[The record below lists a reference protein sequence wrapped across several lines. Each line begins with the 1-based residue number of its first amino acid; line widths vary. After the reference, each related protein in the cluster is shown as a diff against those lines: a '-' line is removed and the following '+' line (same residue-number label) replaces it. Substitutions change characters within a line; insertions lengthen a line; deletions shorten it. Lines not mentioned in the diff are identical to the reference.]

1 MGNSARNYWRWAAIL
16 ALAALLRVWGPLG
29 DASVRHPDEF
39 FLVYWP
45 LYFSTGDFNHQ
56 HTLTAFYPAFHY
68 YLLGA
73 LYFLYFAA
81 LKMGG
86 LAWSLHEW
94 VAYQLFWGGDALVRI
109 GRWVTVFFALGTVVC
124 AGAVARRIWGESAGW
139 MAALFTAVCAIHVR
153 QSGLVAVDVPMTCWF
168 VGAVWASLRL
178 LHGEDVKAYLWAGVL
193 VGLTAAA
200 KYPGALV
207 SSAVVAAHFSAGR
220 GLLDRRL
227 WASGAAAIG
236 AFFIVTPYTFLDYAV
251 FAGHFSREVSHLQQG
266 HGQELGLGWWYY
278 LRETLPAGLGWAGVV
293 LMAYGAFAAWPSR
306 EGRVLLATFAGYYLV
321 MGSGQL
327 VFVRYALPLLVIGA
341 ILAGGAVARVGRPW
355 RYALLLVGLIE
366 PLHASVRIAE
376 LQAAGDTRSAAK
388 SWVETR
394 LPAGSTCCNF
404 GGWAGDVSVRTIEGL
419 WGRISQYE
427 RLWGREKMDEVRSF
441 IVETGPRSPF
451 YSYAIHYGNRQ
462 HNAGSMDVVRKFDCP
477 YVILHRHALV
487 YSTIDTAFAQSLAVR
502 GELITRFSPGS
513 DMMSARYDPIDAYY
527 LPIGSFGEL
536 EKMGP
541 EIEIWRIGPDKPSSW
556 GTLPRAFAQAYVRGA
571 ATRLEGGE
579 IAEALALVER
589 GLALDADCADGYLV
603 SARIMEQAGR
613 DRGAIGFYER
623 VVALKP
629 ERSDYWLALA
639 NAYSQL
645 GDEDNAQRCYRRV
658 LALEPDHPEAA
669 ALRRAISGEG

>member
-1 MGNSARNYWRWAAIL
+1 MGER
-16 ALAALLRVWGPLG
+16 G
-29 DASVRHPDEF
+29 
-39 FLVYWP
+39 
-45 LYFSTGDFNHQ
+45 
-56 HTLTAFYPAFHY
+56 
-68 YLLGA
+68 
-73 LYFLYFAA
+73 
-81 LKMGG
+81 
-86 LAWSLHEW
+86 
-94 VAYQLFWGGDALVRI
+94 GGD
-109 GRWVTVFFALGTVVC
+109 
-124 AGAVARRIWGESAGW
+124 RR
-139 MAALFTAVCAIHVR
+139 
-153 QSGLVAVDVPMTCWF
+153 
-168 VGAVWASLRL
+168 
-178 LHGEDVKAYLWAGVL
+178 
-193 VGLTAAA
+193 
-200 KYPGALV
+200 
-207 SSAVVAAHFSAGR
+207 
-220 GLLDRRL
+220 
-227 WASGAAAIG
+227 
-236 AFFIVTPYTFLDYAV
+236 FFILTPYTFLDYAV

-419 WGRISQYE
+419 WGRISEYE

>member
-207 SSAVVAAHFSAGR
+207 CSAVVAAHFSAGR

-376 LQAAGDTRSAAK
+376 LQVAGDTRSAAK

-419 WGRISQYE
+419 WGRISEYE